1 MSLITLES
9 KLKYCRYDYD
19 EGYVVHMLTSNER
32 TFFTNAYIIETKNSI
47 VVVDTMMINSDAALL
62 RQFMDNINKPLIA
75 VVITHGHPDH
85 YNGTGII
92 TSFKD
97 IPIISTKGVR
107 DCIQNTVD
115 SKEIKWKPHFGQD
128 WPEYKI
134 LPNQLV
140 KNGEV
145 VTLDNLDYSFRDL
158 GAAESSSD
166 LLFRLGEKR
175 SIAFVGDVVFNK
187 IHGFMSD
194 GNSEQWLEVLQSLLV
209 ELADVKQLFTGHGLP
224 GKAYKLVQIQIEYIR
239 YYRSNLHAMIR
250 GEQLLNDIQKQSFE
264 QLMITNYPEFQLTS
278 FIKAGIDA
286 VSQELITNQKSN
298 FL

>member
-19 EGYVVHMLTSNER
+19 EGFVVHLLTSNER
-32 TFFTNAYIIETKNSI
+32 TFFTNAYIIETKNAI

-62 RQFMDNINKPLIA
+62 RQFMDSINKPLIA

-92 TSFKD
+92 TGFKD

-175 SIAFVGDVVFNK
+175 SIVFVGDVVFNK
-187 IHGFMSD
+187 IHRFMSD

-224 GKAYKLVQIQIEYIR
+224 GNAYKLVQIQIEYIR
-239 YYRSNLHAMIR
+239 YYRSNLHAMIK
-250 GEQLLNDIQKQSFE
+250 GK

-278 FIKAGIDA
+278 FIKAGINA
-286 VSQELITNQKSN
+286 VSQELITNEKSN
-298 FL
+298 LL